1 MTKPEVL
8 SPAGDYERLVA
19 AVDFGADAVYLAGK
33 EFGMRAS
40 QTNFDNE
47 TLKKGV
53 EYAHSRGVKVYL
65 TINTLPRNDEI
76 DRLPQY
82 LKEVEKIGVDAVI
95 ASDIGVLTLVK
106 EHTPNME
113 IHVSTQAGVV
123 NYQTCLALYKMGAK
137 RVVLAR
143 ELSLSEIA
151 EIRERIPDDLDI
163 EVFVHGAMCMSFS
176 GRCLISSYMTGRD
189 ANRGECAQP
198 CRWKYN
204 LVEEKREGQYF
215 PVYEDDKG
223 SYILNAK
230 DLCMLPYIDKL
241 YKAGVTSFKIE
252 GRAKS
257 SYYTSVVTN
266 AYRIAADLM
275 FENPDNFVLP
285 DWLYEEVQKV
295 SHRRY
300 STGFFFDTPDQYYE
314 TGGYIRNYDI
324 IAVVEGYKDGYL
336 CCLQKNKFCRG
347 DEVELLEP
355 GNKPVS
361 MIMTD
366 LLDEKGE
373 PIESAPHALMKV
385 KIKSDIRFAAG
396 TIIRKQ
402 ADGDC

>member
-53 EYAHSRGVKVYL
+53 EYAHLRGVKVYL

-82 LKEVEKIGVDAVI
+82 LKEVEEIGVDAVI

-106 EHTPNME
+106 EHAPNME

-275 FENPDNFVLP
+275 FENPDNFILP
-285 DWLYEEVQKV
+285 DWLSEEVQKV

-324 IAVVEGYKDGYL
+324 IAVVEGYEDGYL

-385 KIKSDIRFAAG
+385 KIKSDIEFAVG

-402 ADGDC
+402 ADGDR